1 MHGSL
6 FVYLDKVHFDM
17 DSNRSTILPF
27 CVIDIGIFVLVDNQ
41 QEGGYQNLMLKTL
54 DRPAGIANTRPPRT
68 SLLDSTIEVYQELN
82 PRIQPENPYSAL
94 ASKSASHASIKSN
107 VDINTEE
114 YQNTAACT
122 EAILPSN
129 YQELN
134 SDCNDDSEYNSVS
147 NE

>member
-1 MHGSL
+1 
-6 FVYLDKVHFDM
+6 M

-27 CVIDIGIFVLVDNQ
+27 CVIYIGIFVLGDTQ

-68 SLLDSTIEVYQELN
+68 SLLESTIEVYQELN
-82 PRIQPENPYSAL
+82 PIIQPENLYSAL
-94 ASKSASHASIKSN
+94 ASKSASNARIKSN
-107 VDINTEE
+107 IDINTQE
-114 YQNTAACT
+114 YQNTAICT
-122 EAILPSN
+122 EDILPSN

-134 SDCNDDSEYNSVS
+134 PDCKDDYEYSSVS